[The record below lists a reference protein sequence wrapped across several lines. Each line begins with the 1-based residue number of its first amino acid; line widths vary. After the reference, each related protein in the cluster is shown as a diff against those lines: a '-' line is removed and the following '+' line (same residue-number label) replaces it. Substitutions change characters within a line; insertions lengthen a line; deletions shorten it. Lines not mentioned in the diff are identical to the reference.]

1 MRGHVHDR
9 PSRDRRERGEGVR
22 LRLRI
27 HAITRP
33 WVGPVHAHQ
42 ASLRDASA
50 GGDRYEDQEDLHAHV
65 GSCGEAVEAVQ
76 SGAPTGH

>member
-9 PSRDRRERGEGVR
+9 PFRDRRERVRDRRERGEERPGLGLR
-22 LRLRI
+22 LRRI

-42 ASLRDASA
+42 TSLRDASA
-50 GGDRYEDQEDLHAHV
+50 GGDRYEDQEDLHAHDA
-65 GSCGEAVEAVQ
+65 CGMR
-76 SGAPTGH
+76 